1 MDSKLI
7 LVGER
12 ERERE
17 RERASRNHVI
27 EGKLFHMEELWAIC
41 LPPRTGLGMW

>member
-7 LVGER
+7 VVVVPQ
-12 ERERE
+12 RERE

-27 EGKLFHMEELWAIC
+27 EGKLFHMEEL
-41 LPPRTGLGMW
+41 